1 MHAKISCGPKFLG
14 VSPGHRMNLVSSMLR
29 KSFLNVCTC
38 LIMCGL
44 SSVLAITQVVL
55 NYDIVMI
62 PVYQGGVTPIDP
74 VLPPATGVK
83 ILDRLF

>member
-1 MHAKISCGPKFLG
+1 MLDILVQELHVHAKISCGPKFLG

-44 SSVLAITQVVL
+44 SSVLAFVLITQVSWFQMPNAL
-55 NYDIVMI
+55 H
-62 PVYQGGVTPIDP
+62 QGS
-74 VLPPATGVK
+74 
-83 ILDRLF
+83 